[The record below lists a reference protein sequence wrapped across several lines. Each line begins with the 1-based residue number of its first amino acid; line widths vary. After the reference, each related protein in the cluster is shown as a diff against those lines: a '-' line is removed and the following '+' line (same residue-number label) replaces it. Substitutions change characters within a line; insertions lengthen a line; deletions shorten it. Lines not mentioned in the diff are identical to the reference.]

1 MVETFF
7 AFTLDFKEDG
17 IRSEVKIKGTEE
29 ISEKLE
35 FTKELESKIME
46 FLIKTNLKN
55 WKKEYLSQVSE
66 GEIKMTFE
74 WKLVVTFK
82 DNSTKECHG
91 INSSP

>member
-17 IRSEVKIKGTEE
+17 ITSEVKIKGTEE

-46 FLIKTNLKN
+46 YLI
-55 WKKEYLSQVSE
+55 
-66 GEIKMTFE
+66 
-74 WKLVVTFK
+74 
-82 DNSTKECHG
+82 
-91 INSSP
+91 